1 MVGFEQSLPQ
11 SFRRTRIW
19 KTLGGE
25 IVEPLTPA
33 TL

>member
-11 SFRRTRIW
+11 SSAERGIW

-25 IVEPLTPA
+25 IVEPFTPA